1 MKIILTLI
9 LSVACIANATIKDKK
24 LMLEKINELPP
35 YMFHEESIES
45 FQKTLKQG
53 KFWVDQGEKGKFWV
67 DQGEKPSYLYLF
79 INGDGTFGERLFILD
94 KKLNLYIFCLR
105 HDKIEDDYYYDLYTY
120 DPIKKI
126 KVLIW
131 TFKQSL
137 FVN

>member
-53 KFWVDQGEKGKFWV
+53 KFWVDQGKKT
-67 DQGEKPSYLYLF
+67 SYLF
-79 INGDGTFGERLFILD
+79 INGDGTFGKRLFILD
-94 KKLNLYIFCLR
+94 KNLNLYIFYLR
-105 HDKIEDDYYYDLYTY
+105 HDEIEDDYYYDLYTY

-126 KVLIW
+126 EVLIW

>member
-94 KKLNLYIFCLR
+94 KKLNLYIFYLR
-105 HDKIEDDYYYDLYTY
+105 HDEIEDDYYYDLYTY
-120 DPIKKI
+120 DPIKEI
-126 KVLIW
+126 EVLIW

>member
-53 KFWVDQGEKGKFWV
+53 KFWVDQGEKT
-67 DQGEKPSYLYLF
+67 SYLF
-79 INGDGTFGERLFILD
+79 INGDGTFGKRLFILD
-94 KKLNLYIFCLR
+94 KNLNLYIFYLR
-105 HDKIEDDYYYDLYTY
+105 HDEIEDDYYYDLYTY

-126 KVLIW
+126 EVLIW

>member
-35 YMFHEESIES
+35 YTFHEESIES

-53 KFWVDQGEKGKFWV
+53 KFWVDQGEKT
-67 DQGEKPSYLYLF
+67 SYLF
-79 INGDGTFGERLFILD
+79 INGDGTFGKRLFILD
-94 KKLNLYIFCLR
+94 KNLNLYIFYLR
-105 HDKIEDDYYYDLYTY
+105 HDEIEDDYYYDLYTY

-126 KVLIW
+126 EVLIW